1 MEILDEIYANIKK
14 YPKIIIHRHQ
24 RPDPDAFGSQ
34 VGLAEIIKASF
45 PYKEVYVVGKDFPS
59 LNWIGKMDD
68 LKSNEFND

>member
-1 MEILDEIYANIKK
+1 MVAILVL
-14 YPKIIIHRHQ
+14 
-24 RPDPDAFGSQ
+24 Q

-68 LKSNEFND
+68 LKSNEFNDALVIVVDTANAPRGHPIATAYAAF